1 VIPLELAEVR
11 RLCPGRL
18 EQAPGAVEVT
28 GLEIDSRRIRP
39 GDLFVAVRGG
49 VAFVADALSR
59 GAAAALVPEDDHAAM
74 ASLGRAV
81 RDRSSARVVAVTG
94 STGKTSTKD
103 ILAALCR
110 PHRRTVAAEQSHNNE
125 IGLPLTLTRIEAD
138 TEVVVA
144 EMGTRGMG
152 QVRELSRIARPEI
165 AVIAQIGPAHL
176 ELFGTVERV
185 AEAEAEVVT
194 ELPRGGVVCIPVG
207 ERLLEPHVHREG
219 IDVVTYGP
227 GGDVELLAFEPD
239 EHDARLEI
247 RVFDERAELTFNV
260 RSRHNATNALAAL
273 AAYRA
278 LGLPLADAQMG
289 ASQISLSRFREEEV
303 GLPGGGLLINDAYN
317 ANPVS
322 MAAALDHLAER
333 ARGRRRV
340 AVLGD
345 MAELGPNAPVYHGE
359 VGRAAARAGVDVLVA
374 LGPLARGY
382 LEGAE
387 GIAVRLWAPTPSEG
401 LPVLREALQPGDC
414 VLVKG
419 SRSMGLETVAEA
431 LKSEPTVGLPAASP
445 SSDPAGPA
453 GSEGLAAAS
462 PEAAVRAP

>member
-1 VIPLELAEVR
+1 VIALALTEVA

-18 EQAPGAVEVT
+18 QIAPGATEAT

-49 VAFVADALSR
+49 VAFAGDALER
-59 GAAAALVPEDDHAAM
+59 GAAAALEPLDDHAAM
-74 ASLGRAV
+74 AALGRAV
-81 RDRSSARVVAVTG
+81 RDRSQARVVAVTG

-110 PHRRTVAAEQSHNNE
+110 PHLRTVAAEQSHNNE
-125 IGLPLTLTRIEAD
+125 IGLPLTLTRIEPD

-144 EMGTRGMG
+144 EMGTRGLG
-152 QVRELSRIARPEI
+152 QVRELCRIARPDV
-165 AVIAQIGPAHL
+165 AVITRIGPAHL

-185 AEAEAEVVT
+185 AEAEAEVVA
-194 ELPRGGVVCIPVG
+194 ELPSGGAVCVPAG
-207 ERLLEPHVHREG
+207 ERLLEPYLRRDDLRV
-219 IDVVTYGP
+219 IAYGE
-227 GGDVELLAFEPD
+227 GGDVELASFEAG
-239 EHDARLEI
+239 EHDARLRVRALGEEAEI
-247 RVFDERAELTFNV
+247 TFNI

-278 LGLPLADAQMG
+278 LGLPLAEAWHG
-289 ASQISLSRFREEEV
+289 ASQVSLSRFREEEIA
-303 GLPGGGLLINDAYN
+303 LPGGGLLINDAYN

-322 MAAALDHLAER
+322 MAAALDHLVER
-333 ARGRRRV
+333 ARGRRCV

-345 MAELGPNAPVYHGE
+345 MAELGPGASAYHGE

-387 GIAVRLWAPTPSEG
+387 GVPVRHWAPTPTEG
-401 LPVLREALQPGDC
+401 LPVLHGTLRPGDC

-431 LKSEPTVGLPAASP
+431 LASA
-445 SSDPAGPA
+445 SVAG
-453 GSEGLAAAS
+453 
-462 PEAAVRAP
+462 R

>member
-1 VIPLELAEVR
+1 MIPIALVEVA

-18 EQAPGAVEVT
+18 EVRNGATEAT
-28 GLEIDSRRIRP
+28 GLEIDSRRVRP

-49 VAFVADALSR
+49 VDFLDDALAR
-59 GAAAALVPEDDHAAM
+59 GAAAALVPENEHASM
-74 ASLGRAV
+74 AALGRAV
-81 RDRSSARVVAVTG
+81 RDRSRARVVAVTG

-125 IGLPLTLTRIEAD
+125 IGLPLTLTRIEPD
-138 TEVVVA
+138 TEIVVA
-144 EMGTRGMG
+144 EMGTRGLG

-165 AVIAQIGPAHL
+165 AVITQIGPAHL

-185 AEAEAEVVT
+185 AEAEAEVVA
-194 ELPRGGVVCIPVG
+194 ELPSGGAVCVPAG
-207 ERLLEPHVHREG
+207 ERLLDPYLRRE
-219 IDVVTYGP
+219 DVEVVTYGD
-227 GGDVELLAFEPD
+227 GGDVEMLGFEPGED
-239 EHDARLEI
+239 DACVDVSVRG
-247 RVFDERAELTFNV
+247 ERMELTFNI

-273 AAYRA
+273 AAYRS
-278 LGLPLADAQMG
+278 LGLPLAQAQRG
-289 ASQISLSRFREEEV
+289 ASEVSLSRFREEEIA
-303 GLPGGGLLINDAYN
+303 LPGGGLLINDAYN

-333 ARGRRRV
+333 ARGRRCV

-345 MAELGPNAPVYHGE
+345 MAELGPGAPAYHGE
-359 VGRAAARAGVDVLVA
+359 VGRAAAVAGVDVLVA

-387 GIAVRLWAPTPSEG
+387 GVAVRLWAPTPSEG
-401 LPVLREALQPGDC
+401 LPVVHEALRPGDC

-431 LKSEPTVGLPAASP
+431 LASAPAV
-445 SSDPAGPA
+445 
-453 GSEGLAAAS
+453 E
-462 PEAAVRAP
+462 R

>member
-1 VIPLELAEVR
+1 VIPLALAEVE

-18 EQAPGAVEVT
+18 HVAPGATRVT

-49 VAFVADALSR
+49 VAFVDDALDR
-59 GAAAALVPEDDHAAM
+59 GAAAALVPDDDHDAM
-74 ASLGRAV
+74 AALGRAV
-81 RDRSSARVVAVTG
+81 RDRSGARVVAVTG

-125 IGLPLTLTRIEAD
+125 IGLPLTLTRIDPD
-138 TEVVVA
+138 TEIVVA
-144 EMGTRGMG
+144 EMGTRGLG
-152 QVRELSRIARPEI
+152 QVRELSRIARPEV

-185 AEAEAEVVT
+185 AEAEAEVVA
-194 ELPRGGVVCIPVG
+194 ELPEGGVVCVPAG
-207 ERLLEPHVHREG
+207 ERLLDPYLKRDG
-219 IDVVTYGP
+219 IRVVTYGD
-227 GGDVELLAFEPD
+227 GGDVALVRFEPH
-239 EHDARLEI
+239 EHDALLDVS
-247 RVFDERAELTFNV
+247 VFGERAELTFNV

-273 AAYRA
+273 AAYTS
-278 LGLPLADAQMG
+278 LGLPLAEAQRG
-289 ASQISLSRFREEEV
+289 AADVSLSRFREEEV
-303 GLPGGGLLINDAYN
+303 PLPGGGLLINDAYN

-333 ARGRRRV
+333 ARGRRCV

-345 MAELGPNAPVYHGE
+345 MAELGPGAPAYHGE
-359 VGRAAARAGVDVLVA
+359 VGRAAAIAGVDVLVG

-387 GIAVRLWAPTPSEG
+387 GVPIRLWAPTPSEG
-401 LPVLREALQPGDC
+401 LPTLHDALRPGDC

-419 SRSMGLETVAEA
+419 SRSMGLETVAEVIA
-431 LKSEPTVGLPAASP
+431 SASAVAPLPGTKGA
-445 SSDPAGPA
+445 
-453 GSEGLAAAS
+453 
-462 PEAAVRAP
+462 

>member
-1 VIPLELAEVR
+1 VIPIALSEIA

-18 EQAPGAVEVT
+18 EAAAGATEAT

-49 VAFVADALSR
+49 VAFVEDALER
-59 GAAAALVPEDDHAAM
+59 DAAAALVPDDDHQAM
-74 ASLGRAV
+74 AALGRAV
-81 RDRSSARVVAVTG
+81 RDRSQARVVAITG

-125 IGLPLTLTRIEAD
+125 IGLPLTLTRIEPD

-144 EMGTRGMG
+144 EMGTRGLG

-165 AVIAQIGPAHL
+165 GVIAQIGPAHL

-185 AEAEAEVVT
+185 AEAEAEVVA
-194 ELPRGGVVCIPVG
+194 ELPSGGVVCAPAG
-207 ERLLEPHVHREG
+207 ERLLDPYLGREDV
-219 IDVVTYGP
+219 DVVTYGD
-227 GGDVELLAFEPD
+227 GGDVELLGFEPL
-239 EHDARLEI
+239 EHGARLEAS
-247 RVFDERAELTFNV
+247 VLGERIELTFNF

-273 AAYRA
+273 AVYRS
-278 LGLPLADAQMG
+278 LGLPLAEAGRG
-289 ASQISLSRFREEEV
+289 ASEVSLSRFREEEIE
-303 GLPGGGLLINDAYN
+303 LPGGGLLINDAYN

-322 MAAALDHLAER
+322 MAAALDHLSER
-333 ARGRRRV
+333 ARGRRCV

-345 MAELGPNAPVYHGE
+345 MAELGPGAPAYHGE
-359 VGRAAARAGVDVLVA
+359 VGQAAALAGVDVLVA

-387 GIAVRLWAPTPSEG
+387 GVAVRLWAPTPTEG
-401 LPVLREALQPGDC
+401 LHVVHDALRPGDC

-419 SRSMGLETVAEA
+419 SRSMGLEAVAE
-431 LKSEPTVGLPAASP
+431 SIAS
-445 SSDPAGPA
+445 
-453 GSEGLAAAS
+453 
-462 PEAAVRAP
+462 AAVVER